1 RYRII
6 PDKNQKVDYEPLKVD
21 LPFQKKI
28 AVGQTVDA
36 SYTMEN
42 GAAFHNVD
50 EFKALLLKDKELIAR
65 CLAAKLLVYSTG
77 AGIQFSDRPVV
88 DDVVAR
94 TRAKNYG
101 LRTMIYEVVQ
111 SRVFLN
117 K

>member
-1 RYRII
+1 
-6 PDKNQKVDYEPLKVD
+6 VEYEPLKVE

-28 AVGQTVDA
+28 AVGPVVDA

-65 CLAAKLLVYSTG
+65 CLAAKLLVYGTG
-77 AGIQFSDRPVV
+77 AGIQFSDRPIV
-88 DDVVAR
+88 DDIVAR

-101 LRTMIYEVVQ
+101 LRTMIAEVVL
-111 SRVFLN
+111 SRVFQN